1 MQNVLICNS
10 NHSRQ
15 KGFSPQNGGSI
26 RRVELEKQPGSLPTW
41 TSGCTVCDASLWHL
55 RRRETDLVGLVNV
68 IAGQRAQKVLQ
79 AWDVV
84 IIDGM
89 DDGFHHKGVFLV
101 LRDTRRERVAHWPGS
116 SATQQV
122 NPGLFAKGAF

>member
-10 NHSRQ
+10 NHARQ

-26 RRVELEKQPGSLPTW
+26 GRVELEKQLGPLPTW
-41 TSGCTVCDASLWHL
+41 TSGCAVCDATPWHH
-55 RRRETDLVGLVNV
+55 RVRETDLVGLVNV

-101 LRDTRRERVAHWPGS
+101 LRETRGWKELHSGQDPHQHSG
-116 SATQQV
+116 
-122 NPGLFAKGAF
+122 